1 MRANY
6 KKLARKTRQEY
17 IKDTSRMLSEIGG
30 LLDIIRTK
38 AQALEEKDRELDE
51 WKTKYVQVLN
61 MYIELQERLQERF
74 ARKEG

>member
-6 KKLARKTRQEY
+6 KELARKTRQEY

-61 MYIELQERLQERF
+61 MYIELQERI

>member
-6 KKLARKTRQEY
+6 KELARKTRQEY

-61 MYIELQERLQERF
+61 MYIELQERIL
-74 ARKEG
+74 ALKEG